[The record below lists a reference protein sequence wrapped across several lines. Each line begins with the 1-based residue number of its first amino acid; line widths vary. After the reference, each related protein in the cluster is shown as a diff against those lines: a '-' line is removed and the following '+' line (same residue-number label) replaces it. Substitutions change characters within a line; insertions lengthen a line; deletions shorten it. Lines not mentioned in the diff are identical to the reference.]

1 MAINAVNNDP
11 TVLRDFTL
19 SLTALDG
26 QCKAD
31 AVMQS
36 FIDYIR
42 MTNYDNMIGILG
54 KIFEHFESI
63 FFLTICIPLGPA
75 CSDTVEPLAG
85 VAKHYKT
92 VIISYSAEGSSF
104 SDREKYPYF
113 FRTIG
118 ENKQYK

>member
-63 FFLTICIPLGPA
+63 FSDNLYSTRPCMLGHRRA
-75 CSDTVEPLAG
+75 LGWCSKALQDCHHQLQ
-85 VAKHYKT
+85 
-92 VIISYSAEGSSF
+92 
-104 SDREKYPYF
+104 R
-113 FRTIG
+113 RRL
-118 ENKQYK
+118 QLLR